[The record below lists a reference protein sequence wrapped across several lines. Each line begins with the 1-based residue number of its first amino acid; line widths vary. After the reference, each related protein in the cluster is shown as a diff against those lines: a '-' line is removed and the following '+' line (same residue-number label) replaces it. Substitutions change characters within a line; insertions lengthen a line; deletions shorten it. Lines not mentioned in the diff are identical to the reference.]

1 MNAIFLRVIELSVA
15 AACIVV
21 VILALRLLLRNKA
34 PKWVMCALW
43 GLVAVRLIFPFTIES
58 VLSMQPDIDDITSSV
73 TATAPPQNPVGN
85 SSTVEGNTEHP
96 GVQMPVNPGN
106 STVIQPGNSTVT
118 QPGNNTV
125 TQPGNN
131 SVIQPGNSN
140 VTVNPGADEIVG
152 HSMDWLSIL
161 SMVWLVG
168 VGVMAAYAIGSVLAL
183 RLRLGTSTPLEKGI
197 RQNDSMDSPFVFGVF
212 RPMIY
217 LPYSLSPED
226 REFVVAHERAHIRR
240 GDHLWKP
247 LGFLL
252 LSIHW
257 FNPLLWVAYVLLCRD
272 IEAACDEKVISQYT
286 KEERQAYSVALFN
299 CSYKRKTIAA
309 CPVAFGEVGVK
320 NRIKGVMNY
329 KKPSFWIIIVALL
342 AGIAI
347 AITFLTSPPAVT
359 GAEPSSTPTA
369 SPTATPTATPN
380 STATP
385 RPTATPTPVSYD
397 VPQLDMSVYVEEDG
411 YVHVSLKNV
420 DNSKGDRVFANG
432 AFEIKRLVNGVWVP
446 IDPSYVYVDNWVF
459 EYTDFTGF
467 NVPIKLL
474 LPERFVDGE
483 TYQVSLALTTDRNPS
498 KGQKFT
504 KSAEFVYEAYE
515 KNYGWTEHY
524 PKPLEEIKLYCS
536 EDAIIDGGFVVWD
549 GKVWSDGYN
558 HYEMLLSWIRQ
569 GISCVMRFTTITTE
583 PYKFTPRDFVFDG
596 TKYTIRTLVDMENGT
611 VESKDYK
618 YLILFDGPK
627 ETPDAEYDYYERYV
641 LTNSADVTWEQIYRG
656 EYTDYFVLC
665 ETLTSYPSN
674 LKLNQGISKITLE
687 YKGELI
693 SQIDDPDTC
702 KLIYDIFSKAV
713 AHDMQSVC
721 SCTWYTA
728 DTDLV
733 MTLWYED
740 GATVVINPIRKYD
753 VIVIGDNHYAYTDK
767 YLLTYYVSS
776 SHVNKTL
783 LNCFGLEAW
792 PE

>member
-1 MNAIFLRVIELSVA
+1 MNAIFLKVIELSIA

-21 VILALRLLLRNKA
+21 VILALRLLLRRRA

-43 GLVAVRLIFPFTIES
+43 ILVAVRLVFPFTIES
-58 VLSMQPDIDDITSSV
+58 VLSMQPDIDDIKTSITDTLPSQNAV
-73 TATAPPQNPVGN
+73 GSGGQGVAKPGSNATIIQPGS
-85 SSTVEGNTEHP
+85 SSTVTKPDN
-96 GVQMPVNPGN
+96 NA
-106 STVIQPGNSTVT
+106 TVIQPGDSTLVD
-118 QPGNNTV
+118 PEV
-125 TQPGNN
+125 EHD
-131 SVIQPGNSN
+131 
-140 VTVNPGADEIVG
+140 VNPDNSI
-152 HSMDWLSIL
+152 DWLNVAT
-161 SMVWLVG
+161 MVWVVG
-168 VGVMAAYAIGSVLAL
+168 MCAMVGYAIGSVLVL
-183 RLRLGTSTPLEKGI
+183 RMSLTESTLMEKGI
-197 RQNDSMDSPFVFGVF
+197 RQNGSVDSPFVLGIFK
-212 RPMIY
+212 PTIY
-217 LPYSLSPED
+217 LPYSLSQRD
-226 REFVVAHERAHIRR
+226 RDFVIAHERTHISR

-247 LGFLL
+247 FGYLL
-252 LSIHW
+252 LSFHW
-257 FNPLLWVAYVLLCRD
+257 FNPLLWVAYVILCRD

-286 KEERQAYSVALFN
+286 KEERQAYSLTLLN
-299 CSYKRKTIAA
+299 CSCKRKRITA

-320 NRIKGVMNY
+320 ERIKGVMNY
-329 KKPSFWIIIVALL
+329 KKPSFWIVVVAIL
-342 AGIAI
+342 AAI
-347 AITFLTSPPAVT
+347 AVAVTFLTSPPKGSEEV
-359 GAEPSSTPTA
+359 PSPTPTA
-369 SPTATPTATPN
+369 SPTATPTATPKP
-380 STATP
+380 TATP
-385 RPTATPTPVSYD
+385 TPVPTPVSYD

-420 DNSKGDRVFANG
+420 DYSKGDRVFANG
-432 AFEIKRLVNGVWVP
+432 SFEIRRLVNGVWVQ

-474 LPERFVDGE
+474 MPERFVDGE

-524 PKPLEEIKLYCS
+524 PKPLEEIKVYYS
-536 EDAIIDGGFVVWD
+536 EEAIIDGGFVVRD
-549 GKVWSDGYN
+549 GEVWSDGYN

-569 GISCVMRFTTITTE
+569 GISCVMRFTTITHE
-583 PYKFTPRDFVFDG
+583 PYKLTPRDFVFDG

-627 ETPDAEYDYYERYV
+627 ETPDADYDYYERYV

-656 EYTDYFVLC
+656 EYTDYFVLF

-702 KLIYDIFSKAV
+702 KLIYDIFSKAK

-740 GATVVINPIRKYD
+740 GTTVVINPIREYD

-767 YLLTYYVSS
+767 YLLTYYVTSDR
-776 SHVNKTL
+776 VNKTL